1 VNAKWNEKVDDLS
14 RKCNIKHVRL
24 NTEDL
29 HKLKKHKVMRVDD
42 YVIHIDDVMTPKVK
56 LFGKRGGL

>member
-1 VNAKWNEKVDDLS
+1 MDDLS

-29 HKLKKHKVMRVDD
+29 YKLKKYKVMRVDD